1 MNELQIIRYNNV
13 PVITSKQIADAYGK
27 NTKTITKDFNRNKQ
41 RYVEGKHYVVLT
53 GQAKRDLI
61 NRGQFVSSSA
71 KAKNLYLWTERGAL
85 MLAKSINTDVAWE
98 AYERLVDF
106 YFQKKVE
113 NVKAIGSADRTE
125 IQPNQSSRKAP
136 LVGWYGKNI
145 DKLGEICK
153 RKNIS
158 MKELIHIVLKE
169 LSKKYDI
176 RACATI
182 YKRENGYSPAYSTDI
197 ISYFPEIEEDA
208 DKILENM
215 LKNV

>member
-13 PVITSKQIADAYGK
+13 PVITSKQIADAYGT
-27 NTKTITKDFNRNKQ
+27 NTNTITKDFNRNKQ

-53 GQAKRDLI
+53 GSALKEFKT
-61 NRGQFVSSSA
+61 RGQNVTLSKSKS
-71 KAKNLYLWTERGAL
+71 LYLWTERGAL

-113 NVKAIGSADRTE
+113 NVKAIGNAERTE

-145 DKLGEICK
+145 DRLGEICK

-176 RACATI
+176 RACSTI

-208 DKILENM
+208 EKILENM